1 MSKPRISYVDPS
13 TIDDPA
19 MIAEFERCAR
29 EGTPRPESQAIRAH
43 VPATF
48 WSFANTWRD
57 VFKNGVADHKIKE
70 LCRIYVSR
78 SVLCEFCG
86 NQRSI
91 KAAKSGLREDDYSDL
106 INFESSTRYDE
117 RQKAALAYA
126 EAITWDLPAGDE
138 LWDRLHKHFSEPE
151 LVEIGYF
158 VAITMGQQRWLRTLN
173 IEHHQIMAGTDGIDG
188 ARLRDFRCPETFK
201 AGRRLLGKGQ
211 LKTRKAGSRV
221 TSQATA
227 ATAIRKAP
235 ASQGAKDEPRIRV
248 RGLGKH
254 YGALEVFRNIDF
266 DVGEREIVAI
276 VGPSG
281 CGKTTLLRCIDG
293 LLPHDAGEIWVGQE
307 RVTEPIAGVA
317 MVFQH
322 FGLFPWK
329 TVFENVAYGLR
340 MAGAPKAEI
349 ERKVPE
355 FIKLVGLGGFENAFP
370 YQMSGGMQQR
380 CGLARALAVE
390 PNVLL
395 MDEPFAAVDAQTRE
409 ILQFELLRIWDQR
422 PTAMIFV
429 THSIE
434 EAVLL
439 GHRVIVLK
447 GRPSSIHETITIDLP
462 SPRTRETL
470 REPRFAELR
479 ERVWTTLMRE
489 AREAE
494 FQLER

>member
-1 MSKPRISYVDPS
+1 MTTVQSTPARSAAPRI
-13 TIDDPA
+13 
-19 MIAEFERCAR
+19 
-29 EGTPRPESQAIRAH
+29 GT
-43 VPATF
+43 
-48 WSFANTWRD
+48 
-57 VFKNGVADHKIKE
+57 G
-70 LCRIYVSR
+70 
-78 SVLCEFCG
+78 
-86 NQRSI
+86 
-91 KAAKSGLREDDYSDL
+91 
-106 INFESSTRYDE
+106 
-117 RQKAALAYA
+117 
-126 EAITWDLPAGDE
+126 
-138 LWDRLHKHFSEPE
+138 
-151 LVEIGYF
+151 
-158 VAITMGQQRWLRTLN
+158 
-173 IEHHQIMAGTDGIDG
+173 
-188 ARLRDFRCPETFK
+188 
-201 AGRRLLGKGQ
+201 
-211 LKTRKAGSRV
+211 
-221 TSQATA
+221 
-227 ATAIRKAP
+227 
-235 ASQGAKDEPRIRV
+235 EPRIRV
-248 RGLGKH
+248 KNLAKQ

-293 LLPHDAGEIWVGQE
+293 LLPHDAGEIRVGQE
-307 RVTEPIAGVA
+307 RVEEPIAGVA

-340 MAGAPKAEI
+340 MAGASKTEI

-355 FIKLVGLGGFENAFP
+355 FIKMVGLSGFETAFP

-380 CGLARALAVE
+380 CGLARALALE

-409 ILQFELLRIWDQR
+409 ILQFELLRIWEER

-462 SPRTRETL
+462 HPRTRATL
-470 REPRFAELR
+470 QQARFAELR
-479 ERVWTTLMRE
+479 ERVWNTLMRE